1 MGVVRESLSRSAA
14 DSRAPVQGD
23 VNEVVGRHSCSDA
36 ESSPVPG
43 AVVYVGYD
51 PSMEGGRRPAGL
63 AHGNMVADQD
73 GTFHIQGLVPDTPI
87 ALQAEL
93 NGRLS
98 DVVTIS
104 SIDPGFERSGIVLRM
119 Q

>member
-1 MGVVRESLSRSAA
+1 MKLSAA
-14 DSRAPVQGD
+14 TL
-23 VNEVVGRHSCSDA
+23 
-36 ESSPVPG
+36 
-43 AVVYVGYD
+43 AVTRKARRSLARWSTWATIRRWG
-51 PSMEGGRRPAGL
+51 GGRRPAEL